1 MSGTFEDLQA
11 WRLTMDLATEVYRC
25 TQLFP
30 KVELY
35 RLTDQ
40 MRRSAVSI
48 PSNIAEGKGRS
59 SDRELLQ
66 FLNHAR
72 GSLYELQTQIKL
84 VARFSYLA
92 GDTADKIGLQA
103 AEVGKVLNGLI
114 RNFRKISTLGSET
127 RA

>member
-11 WRLTMDLATEVYRC
+11 WRLAMELATEVYRC
-25 TQLFP
+25 TGAFP
-30 KVELY
+30 KAETY
-35 RLTDQ
+35 GLTDQ

-48 PSNIAEGKGRS
+48 PSNIAGGKGRS

-84 VARFSYLA
+84 AARLTYLDGVLA
-92 GDTADKIGLQA
+92 NDLELHA
-103 AEVGKVLNGLI
+103 AEQQK
-114 RNFRKISTLGSET
+114 
-127 RA
+127 